1 MVEYKVMATV
11 RYFWHGFI
19 NTGTT
24 FMCRQYSRTLMYH
37 HFHSVWKASYT
48 ISAFNFVEVP
58 YLPIYRMD
66 EFIPCVVPGPSRGSF
81 TLAKEIVIA
90 WIRISWLRRMF
101 QNLPLPATQE
111 VRDSSNVTP
120 CIVMKKCH
128 RFLLSYG
135 RKMELQGRAV
145 VGRVYHLPW
154 RYSVVQY
161 YPVNVIRHNE
171 HHLHN
176 TLCRAQF
183 LWRRRIGVVCTE
195 VVLNGIPAFPERFTP
210 RATVR
215 YGNAASPH
223 ASRYPWKHTCVLRS
237 RTIQF
242 WCRNVG
248 LAFLRFSHYL
258 YES

>member
-1 MVEYKVMATV
+1 MALLTRV
-11 RYFWHGFI
+11 LHLCAVNIVAPSCITIFI
-19 NTGTT
+19 VFG
-24 FMCRQYSRTLMYH
+24 RRRTP
-37 HFHSVWKASYT
+37 
-48 ISAFNFVEVP
+48 SARSTS
-58 YLPIYRMD
+58 LKLRIYRPI
-66 EFIPCVVPGPSRGSF
+66 ERISSSLVLHRVPRAVL

-128 RFLLSYG
+128 RVFPSDG
-135 RKMELQGRAV
+135 RKMVLQGRAV